1 MNSRVLISVSKS
13 LFLYSIQSYTRIRWS
28 FRPPYFFDML
38 TQEIHQV
45 IVDVIS
51 EVAPEVF
58 IVDVSLQKGP
68 KSTLNIKV
76 DTDSGISLEECSRI
90 SRKVGWELEERED
103 MDFPYTLEV
112 SSPGVG
118 SPLKLHRQ
126 YLKEIGRHLQVI
138 TLDGVEIKGKLLK
151 VEEDSL
157 TLEPL
162 PERKGKKKKAPKPS
176 QEAERQ
182 IKFEEIKEAKVII
195 II

>member
-1 MNSRVLISVSKS
+1 
-13 LFLYSIQSYTRIRWS
+13 
-28 FRPPYFFDML
+28 ML